1 MMAHD
6 SSSQRPRALSD
17 TTTAVLRSAVLGHL
31 GRTPGSASDGAL
43 GHAVGLVVAEAR
55 EREMRAEDLILAFK
69 ALYDALPE
77 PGSAAQRAEQM
88 RLRERLVT
96 ACINAY
102 YGVDVADGLDHR

>member
-6 SSSQRPRALSD
+6 SSAPTPRVLSPS
-17 TTTAVLRSAVLGHL
+17 TTAALRSAVLGHL
-31 GRTPGSASDGAL
+31 RRDVEDDHAL
-43 GHAVGLVVAEAR
+43 GRAVALVVAEAR

-77 PGSAAQRAEQM
+77 PSSAAARAEQM

-102 YGVDVADGLDHR
+102 YGSQDGDGR

>member
-1 MMAHD
+1 MAHD
-6 SSSQRPRALSD
+6 SSSRRPRALSD
-17 TTTAVLRSAVLGHL
+17 TTTAALRSAVLGHL
-31 GRTPGSASDGAL
+31 GKSPGGDVAL
-43 GHAVGLVVAEAR
+43 GHAVSLVVAEAR

-77 PGSAAQRAEQM
+77 PGSAAARAEQM

-102 YGVDVADGLDHR
+102 YGADGMHGADGR

>member
-1 MMAHD
+1 MAHD
-6 SSSQRPRALSD
+6 SSTPRSRALSD
-17 TTTAVLRSAVLGHL
+17 TTTAALRSAVLGHL
-31 GRTPGSASDGAL
+31 GRAPGGDAAL
-43 GHAVGLVVAEAR
+43 GQAVGLVVAEAR

-77 PGSAAQRAEQM
+77 PSSAAARAEQM

-102 YGVDVADGLDHR
+102 YGVDGADGKGQR

>member
-6 SSSQRPRALSD
+6 SSSSPRPRALSD
-17 TTTAVLRSAVLGHL
+17 ETTSALRTAVLGHL
-31 GRTPGSASDGAL
+31 RRAADDSDAL
-43 GHAVGLVVAEAR
+43 GDAVSRVVAEAR
-55 EREMRAEDLILAFK
+55 ERDMRAEELILAFK

-77 PGSAAQRAEQM
+77 PASAAVRAEQL

-102 YGVDVADGLDHR
+102 YGTDGDRDR

>member
-6 SSSQRPRALSD
+6 SSSSSRPRALSAD
-17 TTTAVLRSAVLGHL
+17 TTTALRAAVLGHL
-31 GRTPGSASDGAL
+31 RRSPDGDEAL
-43 GHAVGLVVAEAR
+43 GGAVARVVAEAR
-55 EREMRAEDLILAFK
+55 EREMRAEELILAFK

-77 PGSAAQRAEQM
+77 PSSAAARAEQM

-102 YGVDVADGLDHR
+102 YGVDGGRIGR